1 MMIDNKDLH
10 VHDRKDEEEK
20 AGSGGA
26 ESRSWLPLIIYSD
39 GCMGK
44 MNRSS

>member
-26 ESRSWLPLIIYSD
+26 ESRSWLPLISLTAAWE
-39 GCMGK
+39 K
-44 MNRSS
+44 